1 MNALDQ
7 AIWDTR
13 VKEAVESRKEG
24 AVSNKNLAIIA
35 ADNAIKRLT
44 DENAALIESADRLMN
59 MRIELEKER
68 NAMREEIAELRDGNE
83 YVLVRELREQLR
95 WRHWP
100 EAPTKNGEYLFDH
113 EEIPEKEVVSWI
125 DGEWSVHN
133 TYKTNHRWLP
143 IPQDKGRDL

>member
-1 MNALDQ
+1 MN
-7 AIWDTR
+7 IEMCHECNEETGNGGVWDGSLIYEGNPYCENCYVPTIVKICEDSLYKITR
-13 VKEAVESRKEG
+13 LE
-24 AVSNKNLAIIA
+24 
-35 ADNAIKRLT
+35 
-44 DENAALIESADRLMN
+44 DERD
-59 MRIELEKER
+59 
-68 NAMREEIAELRDGNE
+68 AMREEIAELRDGNE

-143 IPQDKGRDL
+143 IAQDKGSDG

>member
-13 VKEAVESRKEG
+13 VKEAMESRKEG

-68 NAMREEIAELRDGNE
+68 NAMREI
-83 YVLVRELREQLR
+83 V
-95 WRHWP
+95 
-100 EAPTKNGEYLFDH
+100 EAVARTG
-113 EEIPEKEVVSWI
+113 VSFG
-125 DGEWSVHN
+125 DGEHELEDKHV
-133 TYKTNHRWLP
+133 RAALEICDPP
-143 IPQDKGRDL
+143 IGGDS

>member
-1 MNALDQ
+1 MN
-7 AIWDTR
+7 IEMCHECNEETGNGGVWDGSLIYEGNPYCENCYVPTIVKICEDSLYKITR
-13 VKEAVESRKEG
+13 LE
-24 AVSNKNLAIIA
+24 
-35 ADNAIKRLT
+35 
-44 DENAALIESADRLMN
+44 DERD
-59 MRIELEKER
+59 
-68 NAMREEIAELRDGNE
+68 AMREEIAELRDGNE

-113 EEIPEKEVVSWI
+113 EEIPEKEIVFWI

-143 IPQDKGRDL
+143 IAQDKGSDG